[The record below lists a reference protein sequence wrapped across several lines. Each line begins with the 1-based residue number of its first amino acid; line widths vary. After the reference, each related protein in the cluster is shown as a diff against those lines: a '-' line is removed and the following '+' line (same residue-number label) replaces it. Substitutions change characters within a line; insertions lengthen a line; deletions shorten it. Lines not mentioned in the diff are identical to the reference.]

1 MPADRKVPAPSNTP
15 GGGISGTTF
24 MEDVLAEVQALY
36 RYVQIPLYD
45 VAGTNTITAKCNV
58 PLDARAA
65 GNKFTLTPVAG
76 NTGAATLEID
86 LRGPLPIKD
95 RTGAA
100 LAAGRLVTG
109 RSEVLED
116 FGTEYRL
123 LLDPPLSASAT
134 QRSIIAYQQPS
145 GTDGGSTTT
154 GWNKY
159 PLNTIIRNDIAG
171 LTFNAGTNQI
181 TLSTGTYKRVRAV
194 GFNYTAQASS
204 LHLWNVSDNVEVAG
218 FARVV
223 GRDYSAPE
231 INGQFSI
238 GATKVFELRLY
249 TAGGQSG
256 IGFGQA
262 VGIASPS
269 AIPEQYGFIEF
280 EVAP

>member
-45 VAGTNTITAKCNV
+45 VAGTDTVTAKCNV
-58 PLDARAA
+58 PLDARAT

-86 LRGPLPIKD
+86 LRGPLPMKD

-109 RSEVLED
+109 RTEVLED

-123 LLDPPLSASAT
+123 LLDPPSAASAV
-134 QRSIIAYQQPS
+134 QKSIIAYQQNS
-145 GTDGGSTTT
+145 GVNGGTTTT

-159 PLNTIIRNDIAG
+159 PLNTLVMNEISG
-171 LTFNAGTNQI
+171 LTFNAGANQI
-181 TLSTGTYKRVRAV
+181 SLPAGTYRRVKACV
-194 GFNYTAQASS
+194 AHYSANEGS
-204 LHLWNVSDNVEVAG
+204 LHLWNVSDNQPVAG
-218 FARVV
+218 LARVP
-223 GRDYSAPE
+223 GHTYMPLE
-231 INGQFSI
+231 FTGQFTLASL
-238 GATKVFELRLY
+238 KVMELRIY
-249 TAGGQSG
+249 TSAGANN
-256 IGFGQA
+256 IGLGTP